1 MNPMS
6 REDLLGLAGR
16 VVMITGA
23 GRGYGRSIALAYG
36 RNKATVVT
44 VDPDVEL
51 ATAVASE
58 VEELGGTAIPIRGD
72 LSVGIDVAATFEKI
86 EELYGV
92 LDGIVHV
99 THTVSQTPFV
109 ELLES
114 EWYELLNSDVKSS
127 LYTLQQGLKYLAGG
141 GFVVVV
147 MPPANNTEPHVA
159 SVRGA
164 MRGLIEGST
173 QVFPRTVRVNG
184 VIPSRE
190 AAGEEYDAPL
200 ARAVVALGS
209 MVSEGIHGE
218 VIQVE
223 LPEPPQPPELYDILS
238 ELP

>member
-1 MNPMS
+1 MSLMS

-72 LSVGIDVAATFEKI
+72 MSVGLDVATTFNKI

-173 QVFPRTVRVNG
+173 QVFPKTVRVNG

-218 VIQVE
+218 VIGVE

>member
-1 MNPMS
+1 MSLMS

-72 LSVGIDVAATFEKI
+72 MSVGLDVATTFNKI

-147 MPPANNTEPHVA
+147 MPPANNSEPHVA

-173 QVFPRTVRVNG
+173 QVFPKTVRVNG

-218 VIQVE
+218 VIGVE

>member
-1 MNPMS
+1 MNPDA
-6 REDLLGLAGR
+6 REDLMGLTGR

-23 GRGYGRSIALAYG
+23 GRGYGRAIAHAYG
-36 RNKATVVT
+36 RNRATVVA

-58 VEELGGTAIPIRGD
+58 VEALGATAIPIRGD
-72 LSVGIDVAATFEKI
+72 MSVGLDVATTFGKI
-86 EELYGV
+86 EELYGM

-99 THTVSQTPFV
+99 AQSVSQTPFV

-114 EWYELLNSDVKSS
+114 EWYDLLNADVKSS
-127 LYTLQQGLKYLAGG
+127 LYTLQHGLKYLAGG

-147 MPPANNTEPHVA
+147 MPPADNAEPHVA
-159 SVRGA
+159 AIRGA

-173 QVFPRTVRVNG
+173 RVFPRTVRVNG
-184 VIPSRE
+184 VVPSRE
-190 AAGEEYDAPL
+190 AAGEEYDRPL

-209 MVSEGIHGE
+209 TVSEGIHGE
-218 VIQVE
+218 VIGVE
-223 LPEPPQPPELYDILS
+223 LPQPPQPPELYDILS

>member
-1 MNPMS
+1 MSDMS
-6 REDLLGLAGR
+6 RDGLLGLTGR

-36 RNKATVVT
+36 RNGATVIT

-51 ATAVASE
+51 AAAVASE
-58 VEELGGTAIPIRGD
+58 VEESGGTAIPIRGD
-72 LSVGIDVAATFEKI
+72 MSVGIDVSTTFEKI
-86 EELYGV
+86 EELYGM

-99 THTVSQTPFV
+99 TNAVSQTPFV

-141 GFVVVV
+141 GFVVVI
-147 MPPANNTEPHVA
+147 MPPANNSEPHVA
-159 SVRGA
+159 SIRGA
-164 MRGLIEGST
+164 MRGLIEGASS
-173 QVFPRTVRVNG
+173 VYPKTVRVNG
-184 VIPSRE
+184 LIPSRE
-190 AAGEEYDAPL
+190 AAGEEYDQPL

-209 MVSEGIHGE
+209 MVSEGLHGE
-218 VIQVE
+218 VVNVE
-223 LPEPPQPPELYDILS
+223 LPEPPQPPDLYDVLS

>member
-1 MNPMS
+1 MSNMS
-6 REDLLGLAGR
+6 RDDLLGLSGR

-23 GRGYGRSIALAYG
+23 GRGFGRSIAMAYG
-36 RNKATVVT
+36 RNGATVVT

-51 ATAVASE
+51 AAAVASE
-58 VEELGGTAIPIRGD
+58 VEEVGGTAIPIRGD
-72 LSVGIDVAATFEKI
+72 MSVGLDVATTFEKI
-86 EELYGV
+86 EELYGM

-99 THTVSQTPFV
+99 ANTVSQTPFV

-141 GFVVVV
+141 GFVVVI
-147 MPPANNTEPHVA
+147 MPPANNSEPHVA

-164 MRGLIEGST
+164 MRGLIEGASR
-173 QVFPRTVRVNG
+173 VYPKTVRVNG
-184 VIPSRE
+184 LIPSRE
-190 AAGEEYDAPL
+190 AAGEEYDQPL

-209 MVSEGIHGE
+209 MVSEGLHGE
-218 VIQVE
+218 VVNVE
-223 LPEPPQPPELYDILS
+223 LPQPPQPPDLYDVLS

>member
-1 MNPMS
+1 MS

-72 LSVGIDVAATFEKI
+72 MSVGLDVATTFNKI

-173 QVFPRTVRVNG
+173 QVFPKTVRVNG

-218 VIQVE
+218 VIGVE

>member
-1 MNPMS
+1 MSNMS
-6 REDLLGLAGR
+6 RDDLLGLSGR
-16 VVMITGA
+16 VVMITGS
-23 GRGYGRSIALAYG
+23 GRGFGRSIALAYG
-36 RNKATVVT
+36 RNGATVIT

-58 VEELGGTAIPIRGD
+58 VEESGGIAIPIRGD
-72 LSVGIDVAATFEKI
+72 MSVGLDVATTFDKI
-86 EELYGV
+86 EELYGM

-99 THTVSQTPFV
+99 TNTVSQTPFV

-141 GFVVVV
+141 GFVVVI
-147 MPPANNTEPHVA
+147 MPPANNSEPHVA

-164 MRGLIEGST
+164 MRGLIEGASH
-173 QVFPRTVRVNG
+173 VYPKTVRVNG
-184 VIPSRE
+184 LIPSRE
-190 AAGEEYDAPL
+190 AAGEEYDQPL

-209 MVSEGIHGE
+209 MVSEGLHGE
-218 VIQVE
+218 VVNVE
-223 LPEPPQPPELYDILS
+223 LPEPPQPPELYDVLS

>member
-1 MNPMS
+1 MS

-72 LSVGIDVAATFEKI
+72 MSVGLDVATTFNKI

-147 MPPANNTEPHVA
+147 MPPANNSEPHVA

-173 QVFPRTVRVNG
+173 QVFPKTVRVNG

-218 VIQVE
+218 VIGVE

>member
-1 MNPMS
+1 MSDMS
-6 REDLLGLAGR
+6 RDDLLGLTGR

-23 GRGYGRSIALAYG
+23 GRGFGRSIALAYG
-36 RNKATVVT
+36 RNGATVIT

-51 ATAVASE
+51 AATVASE
-58 VEELGGTAIPIRGD
+58 VEESGGTAIPIRGD
-72 LSVGIDVAATFEKI
+72 MSVGIDVAATFEKI
-86 EELYGV
+86 EELYGM

-99 THTVSQTPFV
+99 TNTVSRTPFV

-141 GFVVVV
+141 GFVVII
-147 MPPANNTEPHVA
+147 MPPANNSEPHVA

-164 MRGLIEGST
+164 MQGLIEGASSVYPKT
-173 QVFPRTVRVNG
+173 IRVNG
-184 VIPSRE
+184 LIPSRE
-190 AAGEEYDAPL
+190 AAGEEYDQPL

-209 MVSEGIHGE
+209 MVSEGLHGE
-218 VIQVE
+218 VVNVE
-223 LPEPPQPPELYDILS
+223 LPEQPQPPELYDILS

>member
-1 MNPMS
+1 MSNMS

-23 GRGYGRSIALAYG
+23 GRGFGRSIALAYG
-36 RNKATVVT
+36 RSGATVIV
-44 VDPDVEL
+44 VDADVDQ
-51 ATAVASE
+51 ATEVASQI
-58 VEELGGTAIPIRGD
+58 EELGATAIPIRGD
-72 LSVGIDVAATFEKI
+72 MSVSLDVVTTFSKI
-86 EELYGV
+86 EELFGM

-99 THTVSQTPFV
+99 THTSSRTPFV

-114 EWYELLNSDVKSS
+114 EWYDLLNSDVKSS
-127 LYTLQQGLKYLAGG
+127 LYTLQHGLKYLAGG

-147 MPPANNTEPHVA
+147 MPPANNNEPHIA

-164 MRGLIEGST
+164 MRGLIEGSR
-173 QVFPRTVRVNG
+173 QVFPKILRVNG
-184 VIPSRE
+184 VVPSRE
-190 AAGEEYDAPL
+190 AAGAEHDQPL

-218 VIQVE
+218 IVEVE
-223 LPEPPQPPELYDILS
+223 LPEAPQPPELYDVLS